1 MKQFNK
7 STLRFFAAF
16 FFLMPFWVFAVNT
29 HNEYVYKFTTPSGG
43 EETVTMQM
51 RDIDSNT
58 DQARRVGIIVWPG
71 DGSDRTGVSRAY
83 GLADYRDRRLAD
95 YDNLSCLS
103 MAEKFFDPQL
113 WNFRVFSRLNQWAN
127 YLLPLP
133 LSNRLFS
140 YLDHL
145 ANYLGWSLLYPS
157 DPDYHMSF
165 GIPTFINPAN
175 LRELWHTNE
184 STWASRYRN
193 RSFGT
198 LSNAR
203 VTGVRE
209 RTPTEVTYSVVAPHF
224 SGIITFGSITLNRRA
239 EVTHA
244 NFGRYGSVT
253 LISSSYDV
261 PDNEPDLS
269 YYNFNSFYGPVYD
282 GYYSSEVPS
291 SDEQTSEVPSSDE
304 QTSDEPSSE
313 GYYYD
318 ECCSAGNL
326 RAEEPGGLQEP
337 SSSSEPLC
345 TNVCRCRHCRN
356 RHFRQ

>member
-71 DGSDRTGVSRAY
+71 DGSNRTGVSKDY

-95 YDNLSCLS
+95 CSLSCCLGL
-103 MAEKFFDPQL
+103 AEHFFTPRL
-113 WNFRVFSRLNQWAN
+113 WNFRVFSRLNQWTN

-133 LSNRLFS
+133 LSNSLFL

-145 ANYLGWSLLYPS
+145 ANYLGWSLLFPS
-157 DPDYHMSF
+157 DPYYHMSF

-175 LRELWHTNE
+175 LRELWHTNK

-193 RSFGT
+193 RSFGI
-198 LSNAR
+198 LSNVI

-209 RTPTEVTYSVVAPHF
+209 ITPTEITYSVVAPHF
-224 SGIITFGSITLNRRA
+224 SGASTLGSITLNQRA

-244 NFGRYGSVT
+244 NFGQYGSVT
-253 LISSSYDV
+253 LISSFYDV

-282 GYYSSEVPS
+282 GYYSDVPS
-291 SDEQTSEVPSSDE
+291 CGE
-304 QTSDEPSSE
+304 QTSDECSSDE
-313 GYYYD
+313 SSSD

-337 SSSSEPLC
+337 SSSSEPVC

-356 RHFRQ
+356 RHFRQQTQTKSR